1 MATDNIEFIRQNLLM
16 EHGNADRALA
26 AACRIIAEA
35 EGYIDHYR
43 DRCSYGYIRRL
54 PRKQPSALVLD
65 SLPALDIDRT
75 VTPSG

>member
-1 MATDNIEFIRQNLLM
+1 MATDNIELLKQNLLM

-43 DRCSYGYIRRL
+43 DRCSYGYIYRR
-54 PRKQPSALVLD
+54 PRKQPSPLALD
-65 SLPALDIDRT
+65 SIPALDIDRT
-75 VTPSG
+75 VSPNG